1 MKLALGTVQFGLN
14 YGITNKSG
22 QVQTM
27 DVVDILSY
35 AAHNDITILDT
46 AAAYG
51 NSENVLGELSTQRF
65 DVISKIPS
73 LTTLNKSIT
82 QCILSSLE
90 NLKRQ
95 SLYGLM
101 FHDEKDLF
109 SSKIPFIELLTAKNN
124 GLVKKIG
131 CSFYSIDALNKA
143 LDMNY
148 DLDLIQVP
156 TNCLDQRFIESGLLD
171 EAKKRGIEVHC
182 RSLFLQGLLLDN
194 IATLP
199 TNLMPSKGELLS
211 FFKFC
216 ELHNITPL
224 MATLKFL
231 QQTEVIDYGVVGCI
245 SKLQLSE
252 ITEAY
257 VKVNEFNKYID
268 FEMLSSTNTVLL
280 NPTLWS

>member
-1 MKLALGTVQFGLN
+1 MKLALGTVQFGLS
-14 YGITNKSG
+14 YGITNMSG
-22 QVQTM
+22 QVQTKEA
-27 DVVDILSY
+27 VEILSH
-35 AAHNDITILDT
+35 AAHNNISILDT

-51 NSENVLGELSTQRF
+51 NSENVLGDLSTQKF

-73 LTTLNKSIT
+73 LITLNKSIT
-82 QCILSSLE
+82 QCISESLE

-109 SSKIPFIELLTAKNN
+109 SSEIPFIELLTAKNS
-124 GLVKKIG
+124 GLVKKVG
-131 CSFYSIDALNKA
+131 CSFYSIDALKKA

-156 TNCLDQRFIESGLLD
+156 ANCLDQRFLESGLLD
-171 EAKKRGIEVHC
+171 EAKKRGIEIHC

-194 IATLP
+194 NAKLP
-199 TNLMPSKGELLS
+199 TNLIPSKDELLA

-224 MATLKFL
+224 MATLKLL
-231 QQTEVIDYGVVGCI
+231 QQTDVIDYGVVGCV
-245 SKLQLSE
+245 SKQQLSE

-257 VKVNEFNKYID
+257 VKVNELNEYVD
-268 FEMLSSTNTVLL
+268 FKILSSTNTVLL

>member
-1 MKLALGTVQFGLN
+1 MKLALGTVQFGLS

-171 EAKKRGIEVHC
+171 EA
-182 RSLFLQGLLLDN
+182 LLLDN